1 MRTTRR
7 FFDSFIYCFS
17 IRAQLLLLNF
27 EWCIVNSFFSRRT
40 KSQGE
45 GKYQAWQEGEEE
57 EKGGVAPPWKLAS
70 EAIYQN
76 LSLVSGYI
84 DRPVK
89 QYPELS

>member
-1 MRTTRR
+1 MLNN
-7 FFDSFIYCFS
+7 FIP
-17 IRAQLLLLNF
+17 
-27 EWCIVNSFFSRRT
+27 RRT

-45 GKYQAWQEGEEE
+45 EKQGKYQGWQEVEVE
-57 EKGGVAPPWKLAS
+57 EKGGVAPPWKLAN

>member
-1 MRTTRR
+1 MHN
-7 FFDSFIYCFS
+7 FIP
-17 IRAQLLLLNF
+17 
-27 EWCIVNSFFSRRT
+27 RRT

-45 GKYQAWQEGEEE
+45 EKEGKYQVWQEGEGE
-57 EKGGVAPPWKLAS
+57 EKGEVAPQWKLAN

>member
-1 MRTTRR
+1 MNN
-7 FFDSFIYCFS
+7 FIP
-17 IRAQLLLLNF
+17 
-27 EWCIVNSFFSRRT
+27 RRT

-45 GKYQAWQEGEEE
+45 EKEGKYQGWQEVEVEVE
-57 EKGGVAPPWKLAS
+57 EKGGLAPPWKLAN